1 MPRWIWWWWNEHTV
15 SPLARLVGP
24 PRECQRT
31 WWTSHQDAR
40 VVQPGHWQCPSRAR
54 IARRSSLVYV
64 RCVCPTSS
72 GTPSASSTRRVTS
85 QSHINRSSS
94 EGGTTVPSSSSANAT
109 GATGTV
115 PAPTTSPTLTAAAP
129 SSSQRPVPSPSGAAD
144 APPPVVSG
152 PASASSTVPAFARA
166 CFLRWMPVQASAGT
180 RRVRWGRI
188 WAPRRS
194 SPISRTRSPRRV
206 RASARRWSAV
216 RSSPGEGAGDIASRA
231 VRNAAPAIGSRNAS
245 TEHPPSRSTTR
256 A

>member
-115 PAPTTSPTLTAAAP
+115 PAPTASPTAQAQAFACDETDPTNVCHGVVKATVYIDYRCNRIYNPTVDTLLPDVDVQVRLDDGRTLTGRTDTYGEALIEGVQVTRSHPATASVAKP
-129 SSSQRPVPSPSGAAD
+129 T
-144 APPPVVSG
+144 PPPWVVESG
-152 PASASSTVPAFARA
+152 LMLVPCGNSPATYTLTDDSFAPEGRTNVAFRFTVR
-166 CFLRWMPVQASAGT
+166 
-180 RRVRWGRI
+180 
-188 WAPRRS
+188 
-194 SPISRTRSPRRV
+194 
-206 RASARRWSAV
+206 
-216 RSSPGEGAGDIASRA
+216 
-231 VRNAAPAIGSRNAS
+231 
-245 TEHPPSRSTTR
+245 
-256 A
+256 